1 MENSDGEV
9 IKINIDS
16 IAYVESYN
24 KNLKIFFPNN
34 RTETFKKSFK
44 EFTDFIH
51 EKFQNNHLFFFTNLR
66 KQMVNLY
73 WISRFD
79 RVSKQLFL
87 NVIGQEIMFEVSR
100 SQISELKEFLA
111 KK

>member
-1 MENSDGEV
+1 
-9 IKINIDS
+9 
-16 IAYVESYN
+16 
-24 KNLKIFFPNN
+24 
-34 RTETFKKSFK
+34 
-44 EFTDFIH
+44 
-51 EKFQNNHLFFFTNLR
+51 
-66 KQMVNLY
+66 MVNLY

-100 SQISELKEFLA
+100 SQIPELKEFLA